1 MNAMSQIKDIIG
13 MLSEESQILLQ
24 MLLDNSLRG
33 KQYTWIHIT
42 LKTYGRINKMAS
54 H

>member
-1 MNAMSQIKDIIG
+1 MNAMPQIKDIIG

-33 KQYTWIHIT
+33 KQYTWIHIA
-42 LKTYGRINKMAS
+42 LKTYGRINQMAS